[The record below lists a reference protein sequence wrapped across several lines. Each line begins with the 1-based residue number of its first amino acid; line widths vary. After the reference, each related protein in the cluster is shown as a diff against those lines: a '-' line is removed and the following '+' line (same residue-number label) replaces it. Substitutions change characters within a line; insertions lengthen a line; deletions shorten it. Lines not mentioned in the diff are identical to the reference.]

1 MKNFSRTAGAALLT
15 ILALQGCSTNP
26 SLSGGGSIQ
35 DFARNLN
42 GQTFNLRVDGLIWV
56 PSRSGELVT
65 AQNIPKGLMLA
76 LEPATEHCKRAG
88 GDISFTNFQL
98 HTPTPVGQPQL
109 PLRALCQKGATLIWA
124 LDMSYPDA
132 RTESV
137 FDDTLRRTF
146 VYLRMTVGA
155 QLLSADQYAG
165 RLQEEQA
172 QAQARDKAA
181 AAQRERQAAVE
192 RERQQR
198 TKDQEAEARRIEAQW
213 SARVAAFQANLKVG
227 DRFQWAKSFGFGGPF
242 VGVVVRLEGTLAFV
256 QFDSLTISGQP
267 TRYLPKVELEPLDRP
282 TPNSRRTID

>member
-1 MKNFSRTAGAALLT
+1 MKTFSWKAGAALLT

-26 SLSGGGSIQ
+26 SVSGGGSIQ

-42 GQTFNLRVDGLIWV
+42 GQKFDLRVDGLIWV
-56 PSRSGELVT
+56 PSMSGELVT

-88 GDISFTNFQL
+88 GEISFTNFQL

-109 PLRALCQKGATLIWA
+109 PLRALCQKGTTLIWA
-124 LDMSYPDA
+124 LDMRYPDA

-137 FDDTLRRTF
+137 FDDTLRRTL

-155 QLLSADQYAG
+155 QLLSADQYAA
-165 RLQEEQA
+165 RLQEEHA
-172 QAQARDKAA
+172 QALARTKIV

-198 TKDQEAEARRIEAQW
+198 TKDQDAEARRIEAQW
-213 SARVAAFQANLKVG
+213 PARVAAFQANLKVG
-227 DRFQWAKSFGFGGPF
+227 DRFQWAKPPGGGGPF
-242 VGVVVRLEGTLAFV
+242 VGMVVRIEGTLAFV
-256 QFDSLTISGQP
+256 QFDNLTISGQQ
-267 TRYLPKVELEPLDRP
+267 TRYVPKIELEPFDGP
-282 TPNSRRTID
+282 TPSFRRSID